1 MLSQISQRTNVL
13 FYNFEIKEA
22 VLYNNTTD
30 EKLISHFLP
39 TNIKSFSDPAFSATK
54 TTRKLTTKFPE
65 QRIKYEMNVTFL
77 KNLDHLFVWR
87 SPAEITIMAVA
98 RFCWPDVAIYEDN
111 CNVLVIMAVQ
121 FSTGF

>member
-54 TTRKLTTKFPE
+54 TTRKLTFE
-65 QRIKYEMNVTFL
+65 
-77 KNLDHLFVWR
+77 HLFW
-87 SPAEITIMAVA
+87 
-98 RFCWPDVAIYEDN
+98 F
-111 CNVLVIMAVQ
+111 
-121 FSTGF
+121 

>member
-54 TTRKLTTKFPE
+54 TTRKLTN
-65 QRIKYEMNVTFL
+65 I
-77 KNLDHLFVWR
+77 
-87 SPAEITIMAVA
+87 
-98 RFCWPDVAIYEDN
+98 
-111 CNVLVIMAVQ
+111 
-121 FSTGF
+121 